1 MNDKKQVW
9 AIQHIGYE
17 DLGSFEPVLKARGFD
32 VKYFCSQHIDY
43 KGLFTDDPDLV
54 VVLGGPMS
62 VHDTDRNPWIHAE
75 EQFVKERIASEK
87 PLMGICFGAQ
97 MIARALGAKTYVGEQ
112 GKEIGWSKI
121 TVNAD
126 GLKTPFRHLDGELTS
141 MLHWHGDTFDLPDG
155 ATLLASSDQYK
166 KQAYSYGEHTFCMQ
180 CHPEVTASKL
190 KLWYAS
196 ALDQIEE
203 VGTSVE
209 KLKSD
214 ADAYNQKLSEQAA
227 KFLNEW
233 LDEQGLH

>member
-1 MNDKKQVW
+1 MSNKKQVW

-17 DLGSFEPVLKARGFD
+17 DLGSFEPVLKARGFE

-43 KGLFTDDPDLV
+43 KGLFADDPDLV

-62 VHDTDRNPWIHAE
+62 VHDIERNPWVLNE
-75 EQFVKERIASEK
+75 EKFVKERIASEK

-97 MIARALGAKTYVGEQ
+97 MIARALGAKTYTGVQ

-121 TVNAD
+121 TVNKD
-126 GLKTPFRHLDGELTS
+126 GLKTPFRHLDGELTQ

-155 ATLLASSDQYK
+155 ATLLASSDKYM
-166 KQAYSYGEHTFCMQ
+166 KQAYSVDNNIICMQ

-196 ALDQIEE
+196 ALDQIKE
-203 VGTSVE
+203 VGTSVDE
-209 KLKSD
+209 LRAD
-214 ADAYNQKLSEQAA
+214 ADAYNAKLSEQSAL
-227 KFLNEW
+227 FLNEW
-233 LDEQGLH
+233 LDEQNL